1 MGITRRIRRIIKGYM
16 KTARERLDDLEAE
29 LARRELEEHLQ
40 PGGAG
45 GAKPPETATSAPSG
59 ASSVATGQ
67 NSVSDAEQLP
77 ADVQTSF
84 RLLGLPPN
92 ATLEQLETTY
102 AHLMKRADPT
112 RFPEGSEER
121 KRAEEVRH
129 KIESAYRAVRDYM
142 DSTYARM
149 RRINL

>member
-40 PGGAG
+40 PG
-45 GAKPPETATSAPSG
+45 ETTTSAPSG
-59 ASSVATGQ
+59 SSSVATGQ
-67 NSVSDAEQLP
+67 NSVPDAEPLP

-121 KRAEEVRH
+121 RRAEEIRH
-129 KIESAYRAVRDYM
+129 KIESAYRAARDYM